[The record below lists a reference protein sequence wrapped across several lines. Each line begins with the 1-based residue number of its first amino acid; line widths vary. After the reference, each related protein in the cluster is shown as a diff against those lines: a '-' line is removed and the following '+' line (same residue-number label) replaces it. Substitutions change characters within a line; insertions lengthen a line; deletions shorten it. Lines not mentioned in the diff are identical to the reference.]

1 MLKRLCLINLSFLKL
16 RRIISTLTQRQIFPA
31 EIGFSACTK
40 SRTRA
45 KMATKVKGLLKGL
58 RYISHIFE
66 EKDQEIQIGF
76 PTDVKHVAHIGWDGP
91 SANSTPSWM
100 TEFTS
105 PQDSAGQVAVK
116 ELSAKDINRGGLSI
130 AAQELVHLND
140 IPRSTSSPAKKDGK
154 SKKSSRRRRST
165 EVSGMESPAQEG
177 SSRNSRTS
185 RNSTTS
191 LGSESPSH
199 DLPVIPKLRR
209 KKGSTGSTDG
219 GSSKSSRRPRSK
231 GQNSLPD
238 MSLEG
243 SENGSPMHSAFA
255 GGKGS
260 EIIPAGI
267 HI

>member
-1 MLKRLCLINLSFLKL
+1 MLNCLYPFSVHNLDIVFHASPDVVGFIRQSYTLIAQAVRDINAPATMYIELKDP
-16 RRIISTLTQRQIFPA
+16 FA
-31 EIGFSACTK
+31 
-40 SRTRA
+40 
-45 KMATKVKGLLKGL
+45 
-58 RYISHIFE
+58 
-66 EKDQEIQIGF
+66 
-76 PTDVKHVAHIGWDGP
+76 
-91 SANSTPSWM
+91 
-100 TEFTS
+100 
-105 PQDSAGQVAVK
+105 
-116 ELSAKDINRGGLSI
+116 DINRGGLSI

-154 SKKSSRRRRST
+154 SKKSSRRHRST
-165 EVSGMESPAQEG
+165 EVSGMESPAREG
-177 SSRNSRTS
+177 SSRNSRRS

-191 LGSESPSH
+191 LGSESPSY